1 MPDEDRE
8 DSEYQP
14 RWNELITLQEAA
26 KLSGLS
32 SSHLRLLA
40 SNEDIWS
47 KKLGATWYTTEQ
59 AVSDYLA
66 RDHRPGPKS
75 KQQN

>member
-1 MPDEDRE
+1 MSDQDKE

-32 SSHLRLLA
+32 PSHLRLLA
-40 SNEDIWS
+40 NNEDIWA
-47 KKLGATWYTTEQ
+47 KYLGANWFTTEQ
-59 AVSDYLA
+59 AIGDYLD
-66 RDHRPGPKS
+66 RSHQQKPKS
-75 KQQN
+75 SKKN